1 MLNIGFFGGVVGVVA
16 SVADVAVV
24 VVAVV
29 VVGVVAA
36 EQHQTELMNLNRFD
50 RIGSKS

>member
-24 VVAVV
+24 VVV
-29 VVGVVAA
+29 A
-36 EQHQTELMNLNRFD
+36 EQHQTELMNLKRFD